1 MNKILMAAAAV
12 LMLSS
17 CCKECPKGYGDN
29 FGVQLYSVRSLI
41 GNPEKYAENG
51 ATVLKQLSEMGY
63 KSVEPACYGEG
74 KLYGR
79 TGEEFKADVEAAG
92 MTVLSS
98 HVGHRISDA
107 EIESGDFSESLA
119 WWDECIA
126 CHKAAGCKYLVMP
139 SMPKTPTLAE
149 LKLYCDYYNAIGKK
163 CAENGIKF
171 GYHSH
176 SFEFNKV
183 EDQMMYDFLLQ
194 NTDPQYVFF
203 QMDVYWAVYGRV
215 SPVEYF
221 KKYPGRFL
229 CLHIKD
235 HYEVGASG
243 MVGFD
248 AIFKNIDIAGA
259 QDFVVEMEGSS
270 VGDIMETC
278 RQSINYLLGKE
289 E

>member
-107 EIESGDFSESLA
+107 EI
-119 WWDECIA
+119 
-126 CHKAAGCKYLVMP
+126 
-139 SMPKTPTLAE
+139 
-149 LKLYCDYYNAIGKK
+149 
-163 CAENGIKF
+163 
-171 GYHSH
+171 
-176 SFEFNKV
+176 
-183 EDQMMYDFLLQ
+183 
-194 NTDPQYVFF
+194 
-203 QMDVYWAVYGRV
+203 
-215 SPVEYF
+215 
-221 KKYPGRFL
+221 
-229 CLHIKD
+229 
-235 HYEVGASG
+235 
-243 MVGFD
+243 
-248 AIFKNIDIAGA
+248 
-259 QDFVVEMEGSS
+259 
-270 VGDIMETC
+270 
-278 RQSINYLLGKE
+278 
-289 E
+289 